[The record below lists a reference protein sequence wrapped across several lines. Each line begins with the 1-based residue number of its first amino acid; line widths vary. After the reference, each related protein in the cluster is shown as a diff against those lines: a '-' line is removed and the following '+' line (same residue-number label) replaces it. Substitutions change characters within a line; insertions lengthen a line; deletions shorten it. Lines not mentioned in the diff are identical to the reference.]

1 MENLRHQKVILKLTD
16 LYSSTLFFFFSQV
29 LDVIS
34 ALKDLKREEAA
45 QVMYDNTLRMF
56 FPKV

>member
-1 MENLRHQKVILKLTD
+1 MKASTKTETETLYIL
-16 LYSSTLFFFFSQV
+16 STLFFFFSQV

-45 QVMYDNTLRMF
+45 QVMYDNTMRMF